1 MIPVGDSPRARSFP
15 WVNLSIIL
23 LNFLIFF
30 YELNLEARVA
40 GFGVTELDRFI
51 ANWGSTPACLN
62 TVLGLDVTIAPSQL
76 AQFRAMCDESDAHT
90 LATVVTSMFIHA
102 GWAHILGNMLFLW
115 IFGDNVED
123 RMGHL
128 GYAMFYIL
136 AGIFAGLTHA
146 FMNVNDLI
154 PSVGA
159 SGAISGV
166 MAAYLVLFPRAVI
179 TMVLPFM
186 FFWMVPIPAW
196 VLIGSWFLLQ
206 LINGY
211 AALAETAQS
220 GGIAWFAHI
229 GGFVAGLLLVWVF
242 KREERRPAYR
252 PPPPGPRDPL
262 DFF

>member
-1 MIPVGDSPRARSFP
+1 MIPVGDSARARSFP

-23 LNFLIFF
+23 LNFLVFF
-30 YELNLEARVA
+30 YELNLNAQAVS
-40 GFGVTELDRFI
+40 FGVTELDRFI
-51 ANWGSTPACLN
+51 RNWGSTPACVN
-62 TVLGLDVTIAPSQL
+62 TVLGLDVVISRDRL
-76 AQFRAMCDESDAHT
+76 AEYRAICDQGDVHT
-90 LATVVTSMFIHA
+90 LATLVTSMFLHA
-102 GWAHILGNMLFLW
+102 GWPHILGNMLFLW

-128 GYAMFYIL
+128 GYALFYTL
-136 AGIFAGLTHA
+136 VGLFAGLAHA

-166 MAAYLVLFPRAVI
+166 MAAYLVLFPRAMI
-179 TMVLPFM
+179 RIVLPFA
-186 FFWMVPIPAW
+186 FFWIAEVPAW
-196 VLIGSWFLLQ
+196 ALIGSWFLLQ

-229 GGFVAGLLLVWVF
+229 GGFVAGLVLVWVF
-242 KREERRPAYR
+242 KREARGPAYR
-252 PPPPGPRDPL
+252 PPPEPPDL
-262 DFF
+262 FDFP

>member
-1 MIPVGDSPRARSFP
+1 MLPIGDSARARTFP

-23 LNFLIFF
+23 LNFLVFF
-30 YELNLEARVA
+30 YELNLNAQVI

-62 TVLGLDVTIAPSQL
+62 TVLGLDVTVARNQL
-76 AQFRAMCDESDAHT
+76 ADFRAICDESDAHT
-90 LATVVTSMFIHA
+90 LATVLTSMFIHA

-123 RMGHL
+123 RMGHI
-128 GYAMFYIL
+128 GYAVFYL
-136 AGIFAGLTHA
+136 LVGIFAGLTHA
-146 FMNVNDLI
+146 FTNVNDVI

-166 MAAYLVLFPRAVI
+166 MAAYLVLFPGAVI
-179 TMVLPFM
+179 RVIVPFALL
-186 FFWMVPIPAW
+186 WYWEVPAW

-220 GGIAWFAHI
+220 GGVAWFAHI
-229 GGFVAGLLLVWVF
+229 GGFVAGLILVWAF
-242 KREERRPAYR
+242 KRDARRPTYR
-252 PPPPGPRDPL
+252 PPPEPPDL
-262 DFF
+262 FDFP